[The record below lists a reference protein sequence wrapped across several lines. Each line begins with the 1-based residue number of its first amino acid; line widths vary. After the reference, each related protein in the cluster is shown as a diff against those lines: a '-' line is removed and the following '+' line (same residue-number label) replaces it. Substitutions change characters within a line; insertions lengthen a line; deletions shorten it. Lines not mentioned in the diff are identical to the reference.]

1 MRSRAFGYLLFIIA
15 FSATA
20 VALFFGYHGAR
31 LIYIAA
37 VFGDQ
42 GPLNQGMDIAL
53 GLFSYITVVT
63 AAVILPLLA
72 LVAPVVAGVCVGVG
86 LGVLGGVGGFR
97 LIA

>member
-63 AAVILPLLA
+63 AAVLFPLIA
-72 LVAPVVAGVCVGVG
+72 VVAALIAWLCWGVG
-86 LGVLGGVGGFR
+86 LGMMR
-97 LIA
+97 EE